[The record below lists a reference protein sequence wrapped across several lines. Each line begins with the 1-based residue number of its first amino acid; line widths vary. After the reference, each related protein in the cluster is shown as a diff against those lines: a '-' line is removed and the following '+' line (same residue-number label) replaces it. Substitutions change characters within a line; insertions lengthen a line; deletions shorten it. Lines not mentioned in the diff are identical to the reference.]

1 MDEQD
6 FKNLISVYQT
16 KYFESINQNI
26 ALEARELKYRQ
37 SIEALNQTIEALNQT
52 IEALNQQIAALE
64 KKVPKPKRATKDTG
78 DFA

>member
-16 KYFESINQNI
+16 KYFDSINQNI

-37 SIEALNQTIEALNQT
+37 T
-52 IEALNQQIAALE
+52 IEALNQQIVALE

>member
-37 SIEALNQTIEALNQT
+37 T
-52 IEALNQQIAALE
+52 IEALNQQIVALE
-64 KKVPKPKRATKDTG
+64 KKVPKPKRATKDAG
-78 DFA
+78 EFA